1 MTRLACLR
9 VAVLTGALLTGLAA
23 RPAVA
28 SNAVGVYVAASR
40 VDMMPDAATATSVV
54 IHGAFTLLRADGTY
68 APPQCGQMYFQ
79 CPAGSE
85 TMCRMQ
91 WQDVGRLGTMTGV
104 CAGFGAMNVVSTATL
119 RLEGSPL
126 AGPDTWDLG
135 LGVSYGSSI
144 GGQCQPAKA
153 LSCPLAPGS
162 GGTGGSGTGGS
173 GAGGSGAG
181 GSGAGGSGAGGTGA
195 GGASATGGTGD
206 ATGTAGDVGTTGT
219 GGMVGGV
226 AGNTGAGTGG
236 SNPPVLASRSACAIS
251 AGASG
256 PTGWGATAIP
266 VVTLLAAAAL
276 RRRRR
281 R

>member
-1 MTRLACLR
+1 MTRVACLR
-9 VAVLTGALLTGLAA
+9 AALVASTLLAVVAA
-23 RPAVA
+23 RPALA
-28 SNAVGVYVAASR
+28 SNAVGVYVAVSR
-40 VDMMPDAATATSVV
+40 VDMMPDATTATSVV
-54 IHGAFTLLRADGTY
+54 IHGAFTLLRADGSY
-68 APPQCGQMYFQ
+68 SSPQCGQMYFQ

-104 CAGFGAMNVVSTATL
+104 CAGFGAMNVVSTATI
-119 RLEGSPL
+119 RLEGSAL

-135 LGVSYGSSI
+135 IGVSYGSSI

-153 LSCPLAPGS
+153 LSCPLSS
-162 GGTGGSGTGGS
+162 GGG
-173 GAGGSGAG
+173 GAGG
-181 GSGAGGSGAGGTGA
+181 GA
-195 GGASATGGTGD
+195 GGATATGGTGET
-206 ATGTAGDVGTTGT
+206 TGTAGTVGTTGT
-219 GGMVGGV
+219 GGIVGGG

-236 SNPPVLASRSACAIS
+236 SSPQVLASRSACAI
-251 AGASG
+251 ADGASA
-256 PTGWGATAIP
+256 PAGWGATAIP